1 MAMVML
7 VLQSWN
13 KQHTQH
19 PIIGSSTKLFSASPE
34 GPMYLQSV
42 PAFKK
47 SSRWSWSTSI
57 CIGLFQQIFSVIS
70 WIIHAVLLFILI
82 YIHLWCSLIVLSLI
96 IIFDYTE
103 MVLPCWLP
111 ASPAREYFFFII
123 WEHFWRTWYTG
134 KNTFWEITVIVGL
147 KNSDLVPTRNNWM
160 SSRENKPTRM
170 TNNKEK

>member
-111 ASPAREYFFFII
+111 ASPAREYFFFYYLGTFLKDLIY
-123 WEHFWRTWYTG
+123 WEKYILR
-134 KNTFWEITVIVGL
+134 N
-147 KNSDLVPTRNNWM
+147 NSDCWFEKLWF
-160 SSRENKPTRM
+160 SSN
-170 TNNKEK
+170 